1 MATTPRATA
10 TATATATVTATA
22 TQSAES
28 QGRWLLVFVL
38 SYLALMAD
46 GADVMMYGLTL
57 TRIKDDFGL
66 SNVQAGA
73 LGSLTLVGMAA
84 GGILGGWL
92 SDRVGRVRV
101 VVWALTLFSLGAGL
115 LGLTHSFLQFAIVRF
130 IGSLGIGCMVLVTTL
145 VAEYVPAER
154 RSLILGALQTAISAG
169 YIVVIA
175 LSSWI
180 LPHYGWRTLYYV
192 SAVPVVFALAIKFAV
207 PEPASWRA
215 SRAADRNSQNES
227 GTHGQSGA
235 RLRDGRYAVIFRT
248 RQTRTLFI
256 LWTLASVFILSGFYG
271 LNNWLPTYLER
282 ELHIK
287 FSSLTGYMIGTY
299 VVAFIGKIF
308 AGWLGDRWSRRG
320 VYVLGCAGAA
330 LFLPVIIF
338 WHTRENIAA
347 LMLFFGFLYGVPL
360 GTIGT
365 FMSES
370 FATSIRGTA
379 VGGSYNVGRFCAG
392 AAPIVIG
399 YLATQFS
406 IGFGFLVVGAVFFLS
421 GVTALFIP
429 DRLYDTERPS
439 TP

>member
-1 MATTPRATA
+1 MTTTHRVATA
-10 TATATATVTATA
+10 SPVSQASV
-22 TQSAES
+22 S
-28 QGRWLLVFVL
+28 QGRWLLVFIL
-38 SYLALMAD
+38 GYFALMAD

-73 LGSLTLVGMAA
+73 LGSLTLLGMAV
-84 GGILGGWL
+84 GGILGGWA
-92 SDRVGRVRV
+92 SDRIGRVRV
-101 VVWALTLFSLGAGL
+101 VVWALALFSLGAGL
-115 LGLTHSFLQFAIVRF
+115 LGLTHSFLEFAIVRF
-130 IGSLGIGCMVLVTTL
+130 ISSLGIGSMVLVTTL
-145 VAEYVPAER
+145 VAEYVPTER
-154 RSLILGALQTAISAG
+154 RSLILGALQTGISAG

-192 SAVPVVFALAIKFAV
+192 SALPVVFAVAIKFAV

-215 SRAADRNSQNES
+215 SHAVERTSQ
-227 GTHGQSGA
+227 
-235 RLRDGRYAVIFRT
+235 RRWRDSRYHVIFSN

-256 LWTLASVFILSGFYG
+256 LWTLTSVFILSGFYG
-271 LNNWLPTYLER
+271 LNNWLPTYLEK

-287 FSSLTGYMIGTY
+287 FSALTGYMIGTY
-299 VVAFIGKIF
+299 VVAFVGKIF

-320 VYVLGCAGAA
+320 VYIFGCVGAA

-338 WHTRENIAA
+338 WHTRENIAV

-379 VGGSYNVGRFCAG
+379 VGGSYNLGRFCSG

-399 YLATQFS
+399 FLATQFS
-406 IGFGFLVVGAVFFLS
+406 IGLGFLVVGAVFFLS
-421 GVTALFIP
+421 GMTAVFIP
-429 DRLYDTERPS
+429 DRLYDTDRPS

>member
-1 MATTPRATA
+1 MKTPSDLRHYQA
-10 TATATATVTATA
+10 VTRPAV
-22 TQSAES
+22 S

-38 SYLALMAD
+38 GYLALVAD

-57 TRIKDDFGL
+57 SRIKDDFGL
-66 SNVQAGA
+66 TNVEAGA
-73 LGSLTLVGMAA
+73 LGSLTLLGMAI
-84 GGILGGWL
+84 GGIVGGWA
-92 SDRVGRVRV
+92 SDRLGRVRV
-101 VVWALTLFSLGAGL
+101 VAWALALFSLGAGM
-115 LGLTHSFLQFAIVRF
+115 LGFTHTFVEFAAVRF
-130 IGSLGIGCMVLVTTL
+130 ISSLGIGCMVLVTTL
-145 VAEYVPAER
+145 VAEYVPTER
-154 RSLILGALQTAISAG
+154 RSLVLGMLQTGISAG

-180 LPHYGWRTLYYV
+180 LPQYGWRTLYYV
-192 SAVPVVFALAIKFAV
+192 SAVPVLLAFAIKFAV
-207 PEPASWRA
+207 PEPAAWLA
-215 SRAADRNSQNES
+215 SRAADRASKTRRADN
-227 GTHGQSGA
+227 
-235 RLRDGRYAVIFRT
+235 RYKQIFRD
-248 RQTRTLFI
+248 RQARTMFI

-271 LNNWLPTYLER
+271 LNNWLPTYLEK

-338 WHTRENIAA
+338 WHTRENIST
-347 LMLFFGFLYGVPL
+347 LMLVFGFLYGVPL

-370 FATSIRGTA
+370 FATSVRGTA
-379 VGGSYNVGRFCAG
+379 VGGSYNLGRFCSG

-399 YLATQFS
+399 FIATQFS
-406 IGFGFLVVGAVFFLS
+406 IGLGFLVVGAVFFLS
-421 GVTALFIP
+421 GVTALFVP
-429 DRLYDTERPS
+429 DRLYDTQH
-439 TP
+439 

>member
-1 MATTPRATA
+1 MTTTHRVATA
-10 TATATATVTATA
+10 SPVSQASV
-22 TQSAES
+22 S
-28 QGRWLLVFVL
+28 QGRWLLVFIL
-38 SYLALMAD
+38 GYLALMAD

-73 LGSLTLVGMAA
+73 LGSLTLLGMAV
-84 GGILGGWL
+84 GGILGGWA
-92 SDRVGRVRV
+92 SDRIGRVRV
-101 VVWALTLFSLGAGL
+101 VVWALALFSLGAGL
-115 LGLTHSFLQFAIVRF
+115 LGLTHSFVEFAIVRF
-130 IGSLGIGCMVLVTTL
+130 ISSLGIGSMVLVTTL
-145 VAEYVPAER
+145 VAEYVPTER
-154 RSLILGALQTAISAG
+154 RSLILGALQTGISAG

-192 SAVPVVFALAIKFAV
+192 SALPVVFALAIKFAV
-207 PEPASWRA
+207 PEPASWQA
-215 SRAADRNSQNES
+215 SRAVERTSQ
-227 GTHGQSGA
+227 
-235 RLRDGRYAVIFRT
+235 RRWRDSRYHVIFSN

-256 LWTLASVFILSGFYG
+256 LWTLTSVFILSGFYG
-271 LNNWLPTYLER
+271 LNNWLPTYLEK

-287 FSSLTGYMIGTY
+287 FSALTGYMIGTY
-299 VVAFIGKIF
+299 VVAFVGKIF

-320 VYVLGCAGAA
+320 VYIFGCVGAA

-338 WHTRENIAA
+338 WHTRENIAV

-379 VGGSYNVGRFCAG
+379 VGGSYNLGRFCSG

-399 YLATQFS
+399 FLATQFS
-406 IGFGFLVVGAVFFLS
+406 IGLGFLVVGAVFFLS
-421 GVTALFIP
+421 GVTAVFIP
-429 DRLYDTERPS
+429 DRLYDTDRPS

>member
-1 MATTPRATA
+1 MTTTHRVATA
-10 TATATATVTATA
+10 SPVSQT
-22 TQSAES
+22 SES
-28 QGRWLLVFVL
+28 QGRWLLVFIL
-38 SYLALMAD
+38 GYLALMAD

-73 LGSLTLVGMAA
+73 LGSLTLLGMAV
-84 GGILGGWL
+84 GGIFGGWA
-92 SDRVGRVRV
+92 SDRIGRVRV
-101 VVWALTLFSLGAGL
+101 VVWALALFSLGAGL
-115 LGLTHSFLQFAIVRF
+115 LGLTHSFLEFAIVRF
-130 IGSLGIGCMVLVTTL
+130 ISSLGIGSMVLVTTL
-145 VAEYVPAER
+145 VAEYVPTER
-154 RSLILGALQTAISAG
+154 RSLILGALQTGISAG

-192 SAVPVVFALAIKFAV
+192 SALPVVFALAIKFAV

-215 SRAADRNSQNES
+215 SHAVERTSQ
-227 GTHGQSGA
+227 
-235 RLRDGRYAVIFRT
+235 RRWRDSRYHVIFSN

-271 LNNWLPTYLER
+271 LNNWLPTYLEK

-287 FSSLTGYMIGTY
+287 FSALTGYMIGTY
-299 VVAFIGKIF
+299 VVAFVGKIF

-320 VYVLGCAGAA
+320 VYVLGCVGAA
-330 LFLPVIIF
+330 IFLPVIIF
-338 WHTRENIAA
+338 WHTRENIAV

-379 VGGSYNVGRFCAG
+379 VGGSYNLGRFCSG

-399 YLATQFS
+399 FLATQFS
-406 IGFGFLVVGAVFFLS
+406 IGLGFLVVGAVFFLS

-429 DRLYDTERPS
+429 DRLYDTDRPS

>member
-1 MATTPRATA
+1 MTTTHRVATA
-10 TATATATVTATA
+10 SPVSQASV
-22 TQSAES
+22 S
-28 QGRWLLVFVL
+28 QGRWLLVFIL
-38 SYLALMAD
+38 GYLALMAD

-73 LGSLTLVGMAA
+73 LGSLTLLGMAV
-84 GGILGGWL
+84 GGILGGWA
-92 SDRVGRVRV
+92 SDRIGRVRV
-101 VVWALTLFSLGAGL
+101 VVWALALFSLGAGL
-115 LGLTHSFLQFAIVRF
+115 LGLTHSFLEFAIVRF
-130 IGSLGIGCMVLVTTL
+130 ISSLGIGSMVLVTTL
-145 VAEYVPAER
+145 VAEYVPTER
-154 RSLILGALQTAISAG
+154 RSLILGALQTGISAG

-192 SAVPVVFALAIKFAV
+192 SALPVVFALAIKFAV
-207 PEPASWRA
+207 PEPASWQA
-215 SRAADRNSQNES
+215 SHAVERTSQ
-227 GTHGQSGA
+227 
-235 RLRDGRYAVIFRT
+235 RRWRDSRYHVIFSN

-256 LWTLASVFILSGFYG
+256 LWTLTSVFILSGFYG
-271 LNNWLPTYLER
+271 LNNWLPTYLEK

-287 FSSLTGYMIGTY
+287 FSALTGYMIGTY
-299 VVAFIGKIF
+299 VVAFVGKIF

-320 VYVLGCAGAA
+320 VYIFGCVGAA

-338 WHTRENIAA
+338 WHTRENIAV

-379 VGGSYNVGRFCAG
+379 VGGSYNLGRFCSG

-399 YLATQFS
+399 FLATQFS
-406 IGFGFLVVGAVFFLS
+406 IGLGFLVVGAVFFLS
-421 GVTALFIP
+421 GVTAVFIP
-429 DRLYDTERPS
+429 DRLYDTDRPS

>member
-1 MATTPRATA
+1 MTTTHRVATA
-10 TATATATVTATA
+10 SPVSQASV
-22 TQSAES
+22 S
-28 QGRWLLVFVL
+28 QGRWLLVFIL
-38 SYLALMAD
+38 GYLALMAD

-73 LGSLTLVGMAA
+73 LGSLTLLGMAV
-84 GGILGGWL
+84 GGILGGWA
-92 SDRVGRVRV
+92 SDRIGRVRV
-101 VVWALTLFSLGAGL
+101 VVWALALFSLGAGL
-115 LGLTHSFLQFAIVRF
+115 LGLTHSFLEFAIVRF
-130 IGSLGIGCMVLVTTL
+130 ISSLGIGSMVLVTTL
-145 VAEYVPAER
+145 VAEYVPTER
-154 RSLILGALQTAISAG
+154 RSLILGALQTGISAG

-192 SAVPVVFALAIKFAV
+192 SALPVVFALAIKFAV
-207 PEPASWRA
+207 PEPASWQA
-215 SRAADRNSQNES
+215 SHAVERTSQRRWRGS
-227 GTHGQSGA
+227 
-235 RLRDGRYAVIFRT
+235 RYHVIFSN

-256 LWTLASVFILSGFYG
+256 LWTLTSVFILSGFYG
-271 LNNWLPTYLER
+271 LNNWLPTYLEK

-287 FSSLTGYMIGTY
+287 FSALTGYMIGTY
-299 VVAFIGKIF
+299 VVAFVGKIF

-320 VYVLGCAGAA
+320 VYIFGCVGAA
-330 LFLPVIIF
+330 LFLPVIVF
-338 WHTRENIAA
+338 WHTRENIAV

-379 VGGSYNVGRFCAG
+379 VGGSYNLGRFCSG

-399 YLATQFS
+399 FLATQFS
-406 IGFGFLVVGAVFFLS
+406 IGLGFLVVGAVFFLS
-421 GVTALFIP
+421 GVTAVFIP
-429 DRLYDTERPS
+429 DRLYDTDRPS

>member
-1 MATTPRATA
+1 MTTTHRVATA
-10 TATATATVTATA
+10 SPVSQA
-22 TQSAES
+22 SIS
-28 QGRWLLVFVL
+28 QGRWLLVFIL
-38 SYLALMAD
+38 GYLALMAD

-73 LGSLTLVGMAA
+73 LGSLTLLGMAV
-84 GGILGGWL
+84 GGILGGWA
-92 SDRVGRVRV
+92 SDRIGRVRV
-101 VVWALTLFSLGAGL
+101 VVWALALFSLGAGL
-115 LGLTHSFLQFAIVRF
+115 LGLTHSFVEFAIVRF
-130 IGSLGIGCMVLVTTL
+130 ISSLGIGSMVLVTTL
-145 VAEYVPAER
+145 VAEYVPTER
-154 RSLILGALQTAISAG
+154 RSLILGALQTGISAG

-192 SAVPVVFALAIKFAV
+192 SALPVVFALAIKFAV
-207 PEPASWRA
+207 PEPASWQA
-215 SRAADRNSQNES
+215 SHAVERTSQ
-227 GTHGQSGA
+227 
-235 RLRDGRYAVIFRT
+235 RRWRDSRYHVIFSN

-256 LWTLASVFILSGFYG
+256 LWTLTSVFILSGFYG
-271 LNNWLPTYLER
+271 LNNWLPTYLEK

-287 FSSLTGYMIGTY
+287 FSALTGYMIGTY
-299 VVAFIGKIF
+299 VVAFVGKIF

-320 VYVLGCAGAA
+320 VYIFGCVGAA
-330 LFLPVIIF
+330 LFLPVIVF
-338 WHTRENIAA
+338 WHTRENIAV

-379 VGGSYNVGRFCAG
+379 VGGSYNLGRFCSG

-399 YLATQFS
+399 FLATQFS
-406 IGFGFLVVGAVFFLS
+406 IGLGFLVVGAVFFLS
-421 GVTALFIP
+421 GVTAVFIP
-429 DRLYDTERPS
+429 DRLYDTDRPS

>member
-1 MATTPRATA
+1 MTTTHRVATA
-10 TATATATVTATA
+10 SPVSQASV
-22 TQSAES
+22 S
-28 QGRWLLVFVL
+28 QGRWLLVFIL
-38 SYLALMAD
+38 GYLALMAD

-73 LGSLTLVGMAA
+73 LGSLTLLGMAV
-84 GGILGGWL
+84 GGILGGWA
-92 SDRVGRVRV
+92 SDRIGRVRV
-101 VVWALTLFSLGAGL
+101 VVWALALFSLGAGL
-115 LGLTHSFLQFAIVRF
+115 LGLTHSFVEFAIVRF
-130 IGSLGIGCMVLVTTL
+130 ISSLGIGSMVLVTTL
-145 VAEYVPAER
+145 VAEYVPTER
-154 RSLILGALQTAISAG
+154 RSLILGALQTGISAG

-192 SAVPVVFALAIKFAV
+192 SALPVVFALAIKFAV
-207 PEPASWRA
+207 PEPASWQA
-215 SRAADRNSQNES
+215 SHAVERTSQ
-227 GTHGQSGA
+227 
-235 RLRDGRYAVIFRT
+235 RRWRDSRYHVIFSN

-256 LWTLASVFILSGFYG
+256 LWTLTSVFILSGFYG
-271 LNNWLPTYLER
+271 LNNWLPTYLEK

-287 FSSLTGYMIGTY
+287 FSALTGYMIGTY
-299 VVAFIGKIF
+299 VVAFVGKIF

-320 VYVLGCAGAA
+320 VYIFGCVGAA

-338 WHTRENIAA
+338 WHTRENIAV

-379 VGGSYNVGRFCAG
+379 VGGSYNLGRFCSG

-399 YLATQFS
+399 FLATQFS
-406 IGFGFLVVGAVFFLS
+406 IGLGFLVVGAVFLLS
-421 GVTALFIP
+421 GVTAVFIP
-429 DRLYDTERPS
+429 DRLYDTDRPS

>member
-1 MATTPRATA
+1 MTTTHRVATA
-10 TATATATVTATA
+10 SPVSQASV
-22 TQSAES
+22 S
-28 QGRWLLVFVL
+28 QGRWLLVFIL
-38 SYLALMAD
+38 GYLALMAD

-73 LGSLTLVGMAA
+73 LGSLTLLGMAV
-84 GGILGGWL
+84 GGILGGWA
-92 SDRVGRVRV
+92 SDRIGRVRV
-101 VVWALTLFSLGAGL
+101 VVWALALFSLGAGL
-115 LGLTHSFLQFAIVRF
+115 LGLTHSFVEFAIVRF
-130 IGSLGIGCMVLVTTL
+130 ISSLGIGSMVLVTTL
-145 VAEYVPAER
+145 VAEYVPTER
-154 RSLILGALQTAISAG
+154 RSLILGALQTGISAG

-192 SAVPVVFALAIKFAV
+192 SALPVVFALAIKFAV
-207 PEPASWRA
+207 PEPASWQA
-215 SRAADRNSQNES
+215 SHAVERTSQ
-227 GTHGQSGA
+227 
-235 RLRDGRYAVIFRT
+235 RRWRDSRYHVIFSN

-256 LWTLASVFILSGFYG
+256 LWTLTSVFILSGFYG
-271 LNNWLPTYLER
+271 LNNWLPTYLEK

-287 FSSLTGYMIGTY
+287 FSALTGYMIGTY
-299 VVAFIGKIF
+299 VVAFVGKIF

-320 VYVLGCAGAA
+320 VYIFGCVGAA

-338 WHTRENIAA
+338 WHTRENIAV

-370 FATSIRGTA
+370 FVTSIRGTA
-379 VGGSYNVGRFCAG
+379 VGGSYNLGRFCSG

-399 YLATQFS
+399 FLATQFS
-406 IGFGFLVVGAVFFLS
+406 IGLGFLVVGAVFFLS
-421 GVTALFIP
+421 GVTAVFIP
-429 DRLYDTERPS
+429 DRLYDTDRPS